1 MVHKHSQGYFTL
13 KNKIPHIFCLPVEL
27 PFYHSAS
34 FIGELEKNHT
44 FLHLYSHSHIQSLLI
59 YHRPKYSS
67 KIIFFSHSENSFE
80 RKKIKILL
88 LNALLFEVTSAKHY
102 TKNPIELWNISYV
115 STCFFHRESL
125 EEKGWMY
132 LVYFCVWHYCHLYY
146 FWLNVNTCINGL

>member
-1 MVHKHSQGYFTL
+1 MKLACFTRIHKISIICIFFLPPLLQTKPSSRTLDYITGLLRGGFIIILSFFLSLAPSIILFIKLFHLVHKHSQGYFTL

-67 KIIFFSHSENSFE
+67 KIIFFSH
-80 RKKIKILL
+80 
-88 LNALLFEVTSAKHY
+88 
-102 TKNPIELWNISYV
+102 
-115 STCFFHRESL
+115 
-125 EEKGWMY
+125 
-132 LVYFCVWHYCHLYY
+132 
-146 FWLNVNTCINGL
+146 